1 MNINKY
7 NNIAA
12 IYHDF
17 TDDFWGTKNHFLDKV
32 YKSTDIKKSTL
43 DLGCGTGI
51 LLDYYDKY
59 INNYVGV
66 DHSMEML
73 SIATDKHPNSNF
85 INDNISTYINNK
97 LKYDVITSLF
107 DTINHLLDKKQWE
120 LIFKNASSMLHDNG
134 IFVFDICTKKDLE
147 EHWPNYLN
155 IIDNHDSLIISKGE
169 YIVETKISRIS
180 HTYFKK
186 INNENIYVRKD
197 DSIDHISFD
206 INEILV
212 MLNNVGF
219 INIEILDLDTNQTIT
234 DNTNVAVF
242 LCKKL

>member
-1 MNINKY
+1 MFYNNFNTVLEYIWIGGNGEIRSKTRVLNMAINK
-7 NNIAA
+7 NIDMPCWN
-12 IYHDF
+12 YD
-17 TDDFWGTKNHFLDKV
+17 GS
-32 YKSTDIKKSTL
+32 STNQADS
-43 DLGCGTGI
+43 
-51 LLDYYDKY
+51 
-59 INNYVGV
+59 
-66 DHSMEML
+66 
-73 SIATDKHPNSNF
+73 NSNTEVILKPCKLFKNPF
-85 INDNISTYINNK
+85 INDNISTYINNN

-147 EHWPNYLN
+147 ENWPNYLN

-212 MLNNVGF
+212 MLNKVGF

>member
-1 MNINKY
+1 
-7 NNIAA
+7 
-12 IYHDF
+12 
-17 TDDFWGTKNHFLDKV
+17 
-32 YKSTDIKKSTL
+32 
-43 DLGCGTGI
+43 
-51 LLDYYDKY
+51 
-59 INNYVGV
+59 
-66 DHSMEML
+66 
-73 SIATDKHPNSNF
+73 
-85 INDNISTYINNK
+85 
-97 LKYDVITSLF
+97 
-107 DTINHLLDKKQWE
+107 
-120 LIFKNASSMLHDNG
+120 MLHDNG

-147 EHWPNYLN
+147 ENWPNYLN

-169 YIVETKISRIS
+169 YIVETKISRIC

-197 DSIDHISFD
+197 DNIDHISFD

-212 MLNNVGF
+212 MLNKVGF